1 MTTVLQLFFFS
12 ICKFAV
18 QKKKFFF
25 LSSTDYTAN
34 IDQLGFFCF
43 LVNDMIDQNDVR
55 KKWRGER
62 GTGISESK
70 AKWTVFCLVS

>member
-55 KKWRGER
+55 KK
-62 GTGISESK
+62 
-70 AKWTVFCLVS
+70 